1 MNSIPESS
9 KEENLMATIQDV
21 AKMAGLSRT
30 TVSRVINQHP
40 YVTEEK
46 KRLVSKAMKE
56 LNYVPNSSA
65 RRLRRQQTETIAVYV
80 PRITNPFFSHLVEVM
95 EKEAAKKGYQLILC
109 QTSYKK
115 EQERSFLELLKTKQV
130 DGLILTSIENDW
142 SEIEPYLAY
151 GPIVVCNEYSDAA
164 QVPLVF
170 LDQIEGG
177 YIGTKHLI
185 EQGYTKLGYC
195 TGDHKSSRVA
205 HDRRIGFLKAL
216 NEAGLQMKDEWYFGG
231 AYSVQDGK
239 NTFETLRNLE
249 DPPQALFTGS
259 DEVAA
264 GIVKAAGDAGWNVP
278 QDLAVIGFDNQ
289 PLAELMELTT
299 VEQPIESIASQAM
312 GLMIESIKSKRASV
326 RKEVIL
332 PLNLI
337 QRSST

>member
-1 MNSIPESS
+1 
-9 KEENLMATIQDV
+9 MATIQDV
-21 AKMAGLSRT
+21 AKLAGLSRT
-30 TVSRVINQHP
+30 TVSRVINNHP

-46 KRLVSKAMKE
+46 KRLVSKAMQE

-109 QTSYKK
+109 QTRYKK
-115 EQERSFLELLKTKQV
+115 QQERNFLELLKTKQV

-151 GPIVVCNEYSDAA
+151 GPIVMCNEYNDTA
-164 QVPLVF
+164 QVPIVF
-170 LDQIEGG
+170 LDQIKGG

-185 EQGYTKLGYC
+185 EKGYTKLGFC
-195 TGDHKSSRVA
+195 TGNHKSSRLA
-205 HDRRIGFLKAL
+205 HDRHMGFLKAL
-216 NEAGLQMKDEWYFGG
+216 NEAGLQMKDEWFF
-231 AYSVQDGK
+231 SSTHSIQDGK
-239 NTFETLRNLE
+239 STFEIIKELS
-249 DPPQALFTGS
+249 DPPEAIFTGS

-264 GIVKAAGDAGWNVP
+264 GLVKAATDEGWKVP
-278 QDLAVIGFDNQ
+278 EDLAVIGFDNQ

-299 VEQPIESIASQAM
+299 VEQPIETIASQTM
-312 GLMIESIKSKRASV
+312 ELMIESIKSKRKSV
-326 RKEVIL
+326 RKEVLL
-332 PLNLI
+332 PFNMI

>member
-1 MNSIPESS
+1 
-9 KEENLMATIQDV
+9 
-21 AKMAGLSRT
+21 
-30 TVSRVINQHP
+30 
-40 YVTEEK
+40 
-46 KRLVSKAMKE
+46 
-56 LNYVPNSSA
+56 
-65 RRLRRQQTETIAVYV
+65 LRRQQTETIAVYV

-109 QTSYKK
+109 QTRYKK
-115 EQERSFLELLKTKQV
+115 EQERNFLELLKTKQV

-142 SEIEPYLAY
+142 SEIEPYLSY
-151 GPIVVCNEYSDAA
+151 GPIIVCNEYSDSA

-205 HDRRIGFLKAL
+205 HDRRVGFLKAL

-239 NTFETLRNLE
+239 RTFENLKKLS

-264 GIVKAAGDAGWNVP
+264 GIVKAASDAGWKVP
-278 QDLAVIGFDNQ
+278 EDLAVIGFDNQ

-299 VEQPIESIASQAM
+299 VEQPIETIARQAM
-312 GLMIESIKSKRASV
+312 ELMIESIKSKRTSV